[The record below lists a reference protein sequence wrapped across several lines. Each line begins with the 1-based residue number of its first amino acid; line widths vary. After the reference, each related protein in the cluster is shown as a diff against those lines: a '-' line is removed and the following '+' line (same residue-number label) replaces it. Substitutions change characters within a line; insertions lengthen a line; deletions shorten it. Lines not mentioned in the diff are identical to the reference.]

1 MLSFSPVAGIGLPQ
15 PLTRRRVCPPP
26 PLVQGVGAHSLA
38 REGLGKI
45 SIPTRGHTVHCGTL
59 YIYVCFVA
67 IRILTAQG
75 TVWGELPV
83 RLRPLRPRGGGRR
96 AAGVRRSR
104 FAVSHGV
111 HDGDTAR
118 SPARL
123 LPVSRLRDE
132 GATRDTSTVQKRAF

>member
-1 MLSFSPVAGIGLPQ
+1 MSFSPVVGIGTP
-15 PLTRRRVCPPP
+15 PTPYPAGECAPPP
-26 PLVQGVGAHSLA
+26 FGSGGRGTLA
-38 REGLGKI
+38 GERGRVP
-45 SIPTRGHTVHCGTL
+45 IPTRGHAL
-59 YIYVCFVA
+59 WYAMYFVV
-67 IRILTAQG
+67 IRIFTAQG

-132 GATRDTSTVQKRAF
+132 GATRDTSTVQKREF